1 MEKFTVAKVSDQ
13 VQCNF
18 VAWAKPVV
26 TCDTLEAAQKAAN
39 EIWQEMQQEFEER
52 PDFGNG
58 AIMGESV
65 IIFDQDGEIY

>member
-1 MEKFTVAKVSDQ
+1 MGKFTVAKVSDQ
-13 VQCNF
+13 VQGNF
-18 VAWAKPVV
+18 IAWATPIV
-26 TCDTLEAAQKAAN
+26 TCDSLESAEKAAK

-65 IIFDQDGEIY
+65 IIFDQDGKYY